1 MTEDAAENTATGT
14 LLASDVD
21 NTDNVFQAQSDV
33 SGDYGTFSVDAN
45 GKWTY
50 VLDNGNETVDAL
62 NVDETLTETFT
73 VKSAD
78 GTDEVVT
85 ITINGAND
93 GATITGDDS
102 GSVTEDAAENTATG
116 TLLASDVDNTDNV
129 FQAQSDVSGDYG
141 TFSVDANGKWTYV
154 LDEVMCRAITARSV
168 WMRTASGP
176 TCWITATRR
185 SMR

>member
-1 MTEDAAENTATGT
+1 MRRP
-14 LLASDVD
+14 VR
-21 NTDNVFQAQSDV
+21 
-33 SGDYGTFSVDAN
+33 TFRVDAN

-73 VKSAD
+73 VKSED
-78 GTDEVVT
+78 GTEQVVT
-85 ITINGAND
+85 ITIHGAND
-93 GATITGDDS
+93 GAKITGDDS
-102 GSVTEDAAENTATG
+102 GSVTEDAAETTATG

-129 FQAQSDVSGDYG
+129 FQAQA
-141 TFSVDANGKWTYV
+141 DA
-154 LDEVMCRAITARSV
+154 AASTARSV